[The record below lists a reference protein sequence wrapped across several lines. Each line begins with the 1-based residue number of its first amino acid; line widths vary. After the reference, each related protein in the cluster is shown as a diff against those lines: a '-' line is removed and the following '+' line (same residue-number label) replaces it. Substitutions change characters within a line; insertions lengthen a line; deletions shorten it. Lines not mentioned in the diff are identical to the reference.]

1 MNFLLVFASQ
11 RGTLI
16 LFMPCFCFSSLIQPA
31 DLLSLPMSVL
41 VSGSDCSNATVPVV
55 SVANANT
62 ITRGA
67 SDEWNLRSVNPH
79 SHVHPSITSMDA
91 KIDTRTPPHEHINGS
106 EGS

>member
-1 MNFLLVFASQ
+1 
-11 RGTLI
+11 
-16 LFMPCFCFSSLIQPA
+16 
-31 DLLSLPMSVL
+31 MSVL
-41 VSGSDCSNATVPVV
+41 VAGSDCSNATVPVV

-67 SDEWNLRSVNPH
+67 CDEWNLRSVNPH

-91 KIDTRTPPHEHINGS
+91 KIDTRTPPHEHINRS